1 MSKHQDT
8 ITFHTVRRSVR
19 INLYGVPVGRVSRT
33 PDGRYLARFTFAP
46 LVVSAAVSG
55 SSRKEAAAAL
65 MQHLSGIREELEM
78 FTRDVRK
85 DRVCFSYFA
94 EETARDVLGAL
105 RRYEQSR

>member
-1 MSKHQDT
+1 MSKHQDA

-19 INLYGVPVGRVSRT
+19 INLYGVSVGRILRSRE
-33 PDGRYLARFTFAP
+33 GRFQASFTFAP
-46 LVVSAAVSG
+46 LVGAAAVSG

-65 MQHLSGIREELEM
+65 MQHLSGIREELET
-78 FTRDVRK
+78 FTRNVRK
-85 DRVCFSYFA
+85 DRVYFSYFA